1 MAPLEPWEK
10 VLVDAE
16 TFPETVH
23 GQLACTACHGGNA
36 DGTAMEKEAAHEGL
50 VADPSLDA
58 QTSCGECHP
67 NVLAMNEHSLH
78 NTQEGYWTVL
88 NARMG
93 TSVGMGITDA
103 DAQAADDDDEI
114 TQQHEAI
121 GVMFNNHCAS
131 CHAACGD
138 CHVSQPGAVGG
149 GLIDG
154 HNFNATPSM
163 TRNCTACHGS
173 RVGNEYLGKHESLMA
188 DVHFRQGRMS
198 CVDCHS
204 GEEMHG
210 QTGNC
215 EACHAAP
222 EGATLPPPDHRYDGV
237 QSPRCETCHV
247 TASVGSD
254 GVEMHAVHGADLSCQ
269 VCHSIAYSSCD
280 GCHVQVS
287 QETGVPFFRT
297 DGSYLTFFIGR
308 NPRKSFDRPYDYVPV
323 RHVPIAESSFTF
335 YGPDLLP
342 FFEALPTWA
351 YATPHNIQRETPQ
364 NESCEACHDN
374 ESLFLTADKV
384 APHELDANRP
394 VIVDAIPAPI
404 TPTLTITSTQ
414 AITSTAVSP

>member
-16 TFPETVH
+16 TFPATVH
-23 GQLACTACHGGNA
+23 GQIACTACHGGQSV
-36 DGTAMEKEAAHEGL
+36 DDKDAAHEGI
-50 VADPSLDA
+50 VADPSYDA
-58 QTSCGECHP
+58 QETCGSCHP

-78 NTQEGYWTVL
+78 NTLDGYWTVL
-88 NARMG
+88 ETRMG
-93 TSVGMGITDA
+93 TAGMDE
-103 DAQAADDDDEI
+103 AQLATEEVAA
-114 TQQHEAI
+114 QHEAI
-121 GVMFNNHCAS
+121 GAMFNNHCAS

-138 CHVSQPGAVGG
+138 CHVSQPGSVGG

-173 RVGNEYLGKHESLMA
+173 RVGNEYLGKHEGLLA

-204 GEEMHG
+204 GNEMHG
-210 QTGNC
+210 QTGSC
-215 EACHAAP
+215 EECHAAP
-222 EGATLPPPDHRYDGV
+222 EGDALPPPDHRYAGV

-247 TASVGSD
+247 TATVGDD
-254 GVEMHAVHGADLSCQ
+254 GIEMHSVHGGDLSCQ

-287 QETGVPFFRT
+287 EETGLPFFRT
-297 DGSYLTFFIGR
+297 EGTYQTFLIGR
-308 NPRKSFDRPYDYVPV
+308 NTRQSFDRPYDYVPV
-323 RHVPIAESSFTF
+323 RHVPISETSFAF

-351 YATPHNIQRETPQ
+351 YATPHNIQRNTPQ
-364 NESCEACHDN
+364 NESCAACHEN
-374 ESLFLTADKV
+374 LSLFLTADKV
-384 APHELDANRP
+384 APHELEANLG
-394 VIVDAIPAPI
+394 VIVDTIPGPI
-404 TPTLTITSTQ
+404 SGTLGITSTLDASTTITSTN
-414 AITSTAVSP
+414 AITSTGGLP